1 MNLEMLKKALQP
13 LEDFGKDEINF
24 EVSGIKVYLK
34 PLLPKEEISCQK
46 YATGLLE
53 SIREEVDVE
62 NDAMSRHA
70 ALDYFDKF
78 RIEVISYAIVQVG
91 DTDFRNLQYIDTGE
105 VLENGAPK
113 KITKQLAMREL
124 IVSSWSRAMITICFS
139 KYGDLVVKLSEDA
152 EKITE
157 KTVLDIE
164 SEISRLKQKLNRLE
178 QEKEKRAGGDPS
190 ITMAQISNLVEVG
203 KTMEKEIEQMN
214 KAQEEFIERQNAESF
229 ADYVEE
235 KEKEEGKT
243 TQPEPPQPKKPE
255 RKQVIPEEVPPP
267 TAQPT
272 QENLTNAQKEAR
284 QYSDALSDA
293 KPAGK
298 VGEVD
303 AYRLPAQTLSNRGKT
318 PEKQQQNKVDPSL
331 NPNFRRR

>member
-24 EVSGIKVYLK
+24 EVSGVKVYLK
-34 PLLPKEEISCQK
+34 PLLPKEEIACQK

-91 DTDFRNLQYIDTGE
+91 DADFRKVDYIETGDL
-105 VLENGAPK
+105 LENGAPK
-113 KITKQLAMREL
+113 KISKQLAMRQL

-157 KTVLDIE
+157 KTVLDLE
-164 SEISRLKQKLNRLE
+164 SEIDRLKQKIVRLE
-178 QEKEKRAGGDPS
+178 GEKEKRAGGDPS

-203 KTMEKEIEQMN
+203 KTMEREIEQMN
-214 KAQEEFIERQNAESF
+214 KAQEEFVERQNAESF

-235 KEKEEGKT
+235 KEKEQAKN
-243 TQPEPPQPKKPE
+243 TQPPEPPKKPE

-267 TAQPT
+267 TNQPT
-272 QENLTNAQKEAR
+272 QENLMNAQKEAR
-284 QYSDALSDA
+284 QNSDALSDA
-293 KPAGK
+293 KPVGK
-298 VGEVD
+298 VGDID
-303 AYRLPAQTLSNRGKT
+303 AYRLPSQTLSNRGKA
-318 PEKQQQNKVDPSL
+318 PEQPKQNKTDPSL
-331 NPNFRRR
+331 NPNFKRRR